1 MNFYLAK
8 NKREKKITID
18 LLRKKNILA
27 NNFWLPMHKQP
38 TKKNFLL
45 SNYLNTNYIYD
56 RIIVLPSSTF
66 LSLNLIKKISQIIKK
81 AKNIK

>member
-1 MNFYLAK
+1 MK
-8 NKREKKITID
+8 KKITINK
-18 LLRKKNILA
+18 LRKKNILV

-45 SNYLNTNYIYD
+45 TKYPNTNYIYE

-66 LSLNLIKKISQIIKK
+66 LSLGIIKKISQIIKK
-81 AKNIK
+81 MKNI